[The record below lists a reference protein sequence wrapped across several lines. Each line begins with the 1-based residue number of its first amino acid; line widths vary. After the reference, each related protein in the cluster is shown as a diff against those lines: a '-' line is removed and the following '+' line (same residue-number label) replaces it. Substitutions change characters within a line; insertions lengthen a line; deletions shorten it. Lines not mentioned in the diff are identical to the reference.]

1 MLYQES
7 LLEGTKQRNALNEEL
22 ERVHGELQHVI
33 ENRDQCMSQIQAL
46 TEENA
51 RFKEF
56 TGKSTCEL
64 EILSTKAT
72 ALEVIL

>member
-1 MLYQES
+1 MHEPNPGS
-7 LLEGTKQRNALNEEL
+7 HRRECK
-22 ERVHGELQHVI
+22 V
-33 ENRDQCMSQIQAL
+33 
-46 TEENA
+46 
-51 RFKEF
+51 KEF